1 ENMGS
6 IDLVRTY
13 DVKPG
18 AEKHDTVGAQ
28 LNRDNPAVFLIDRVW
43 PRGVAKADLP
53 HDRWTKTAAPST
65 DLRKWFNHD
74 PHKFDEFTRR
84 YRAELD
90 DNHEDKDLAEIVDA
104 AKHRDIVLLYSAKD
118 EQHNQAVVLRQWLN
132 DKR

>member
-1 ENMGS
+1 MGS
-6 IDLVRTY
+6 IDLIRTY

-18 AEKHDTVGAQ
+18 AEKHDSVAAQ
-28 LNRDNPAVFLIDRVW
+28 LNSDNPAVFLIDRVW
-43 PRGVAKADLP
+43 PRGVAKTDLP
-53 HDRWTKTAAPST
+53 HDRWPKAAAPTT

-74 PHKFDEFTRR
+74 PDKFDEFTRR

-90 DNHEDKDLAEIVDA
+90 DNHEDKDLAEIVEA

-118 EQHNQAVVLRQWLN
+118 EQHNQAVVLRQWIN

>member
-1 ENMGS
+1 MGS

-53 HDRWTKTAAPST
+53 YDRWPKVAAPST

-74 PHKFDEFTRR
+74 PEKFDEFTRR
-84 YRAELD
+84 YRNELD
-90 DNHEDKDLAEIVDA
+90 DNREDEDLAEIVDA

>member
-1 ENMGS
+1 MGT
-6 IDLVRTY
+6 IKLIRTY
-13 DVKPG
+13 DVRPG
-18 AEKHDTVGAQ
+18 ASDHDSVSKKVDSE
-28 LNRDNPAVFLIDRVW
+28 RPSVFLIDRVW

-53 HDRWTKTAAPST
+53 HDRWTKTAAPSS

-74 PHKFDEFTRR
+74 PDKFDKFTRR

-90 DNHEDKDLAEIVDA
+90 DNREDEALAEIVDA

-118 EQHNQAVVLRQWLN
+118 EQHNQAVVLRQWIN